1 MSEPTN
7 KTAQTI
13 PDSQQMVL
21 QIFENF
27 KLDGRTI
34 EESPSEIRY
43 RKHNL
48 FIDVS
53 DLGLVARKALNA
65 CHYVAAS
72 SPIDPTGS
80 YTVDLNFFRWLINYD
95 KSNNLAHLKKALREA
110 QKSAVQVNIIDAKDP
125 TKDSWASVPMLGA
138 TGISGGKVIFRIP
151 EEIRPHLLEPGS
163 YTYLSLRITAAFTSS
178 YALTLY
184 EKLASQLYRGGTD
197 WFEIEAFREWISAGN
212 IKTLSEF
219 KNLKRYVLTPALAQI
234 NELSDIRV
242 DYVTKATSGTKR
254 ITHLKFTVRDNPD
267 GRLNLR
273 SGYKDA
279 IHELYNILTGEFGL
293 SEELLDEI
301 MADRETYTDERIRAA
316 VDFTRARV
324 ANSKKDVTYPGL
336 YLMNALRKNLR
347 LSEVEDAQRKM
358 KSGKKQ
364 PSPAEKKEADKDMEN
379 VTLRNRAKIHLATL
393 AGEEVGDLLATFE
406 AENISNKQLV
416 KAIKDKGMGSKMV
429 EVPFLLWIGKRLSAN

>member
-1 MSEPTN
+1 MSEQSNNPSS
-7 KTAQTI
+7 QI

-27 KLDGRTI
+27 RLDGRTI
-34 EESPSEIRY
+34 EESTSDIRY

-72 SPIDPTGS
+72 SPVDPSGS

-110 QKSAVQVNIIDAKDP
+110 QKSAVQVNIIDVKDP

-184 EKLASQLYRGGTD
+184 EKLASQRYRGGTD
-197 WFEIEAFREWISAGN
+197 WFEIEAFREWISVGN
-212 IKTLSEF
+212 VKTLSEF

-279 IHELYNILTGEFGL
+279 IHELYNVLTGEFGL
-293 SEELLDEI
+293 GEELLDEI
-301 MADRETYTDERIRAA
+301 MSDRETYTDERIRAA

-324 ANSKKDVTYPGL
+324 ASSKGVKYPGL

-347 LSEVEDAQRKM
+347 LSDTEEIQKALTA
-358 KSGKKQ
+358 GKKSA
-364 PSPAEKKEADKDMEN
+364 PPTEKKEDKEDVEKIAM
-379 VTLRNRAKIHLATL
+379 RNRAKIYLSTL
-393 AGEEVGDLLATFE
+393 VNKDIDDLLAEFQ
-406 AENISNKQLV
+406 AKNAGNKILL
-416 KAIKDKGMGSKMV
+416 KAIKDKGMDSKMV
-429 EVPFLLWIGKRLSAN
+429 EVPFLLWLGERLASV